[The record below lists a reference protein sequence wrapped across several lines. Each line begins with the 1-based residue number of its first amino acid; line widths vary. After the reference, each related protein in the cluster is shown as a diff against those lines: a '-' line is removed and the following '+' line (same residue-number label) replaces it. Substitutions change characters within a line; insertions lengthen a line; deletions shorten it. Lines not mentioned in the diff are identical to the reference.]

1 MKKIIMATVL
11 VATTSL
17 FGLGTQSGTDITNSA
32 TLTYSAGGVSQP
44 DVTSNTDTFKVD
56 KKVDM
61 ILVTTDTDQTEVTP
75 GQTARVTHF
84 KFTNE
89 GNADEYFKFT
99 VYDLANDAEADYD
112 TDKDNEDV
120 VANSLKINCV
130 DDSGTVVINDEAE
143 KIIQVA
149 QDANLTCEV
158 KADIKTDA
166 DGGKDKDIMNIELNA
181 TAYKDDQSG
190 PEVETTGDDTQD
202 SVDVVFAD
210 GESVANGS
218 DANGLGKSASDDNST
233 KGDTAGDGIET
244 ARSGYIIVTPVL
256 DVTKT
261 SCVLSDPVNNTTNP
275 KRIPGAI
282 VRYMFDVNNTG
293 TGDVT
298 NITLSDDVVSQL
310 IVDGRKASAK
320 KDENQ
325 TDACVCTTEPQTYI
339 SADTTVSGQNVKIE
353 KINVEHGSTQDT
365 AGEKHTCVSFEVEI
379 D

>member
-44 DVTSNTDTFKVD
+44 DVTSNVDSFKVD

-166 DGGKDKDIMNIELNA
+166 DGGEDKDIMNIELNA

-310 IVDGRKASAK
+310 IVDGSKASAK

-325 TDACVCTTEPQTYI
+325 TDACVCTTEPQTDI